1 VGEAAIVV
9 EDVWKKFRIFHERNA
24 YLKAAILRG
33 RRARY
38 EEFWA
43 LKGVNVTVHTGE
55 VVAIIGENGSG
66 KSTLLKCLAR
76 ILRPDRGRVEVSGRL
91 SALLELGA
99 GFHPDLS
106 GRENV
111 YLNAAILGLPR
122 KEIDRRFD
130 EIVGF
135 AGLEKFIDM
144 PVRNYSS
151 GMYVRLGFAVAINV
165 DPEVLIIDEVLA
177 VGDASFQR
185 RCMDK
190 FDEFRDDGRTL
201 VIVTHA
207 LGAIQS
213 LCDRA
218 YWLRYGV
225 LEREGAPAKVA
236 EEYAELAL
244 GGANAADTNEARFGS
259 GEIQII
265 RVQVTGPDGLPADH
279 VRTGDDIT
287 IRLEYDARVP
297 VETPVFSVEITH
309 SASGVVLTSP
319 TTRDVGIIPQVLS
332 GPGVVE
338 IALPRLVLLPGRYE
352 LTVACTDFSLHVEY
366 DHRSHV
372 ARFDVERGDPSE
384 EKGLISLN
392 PSWKVG

>member
-1 VGEAAIVV
+1 MGEVAIVV
-9 EDVWKKFRIFHERNA
+9 EDLWKKFRIFHERNT
-24 YLKAAILRG
+24 YLKAAVLRG

-43 LKGVNVTVHTGE
+43 LKGVNITVHQGE

-76 ILRPDRGRVEVSGRL
+76 ILRPDRGRVQVTGRL

-122 KEIDRRFD
+122 KEIERRFD

-165 DPEVLIIDEVLA
+165 DPEVLVIDEVLA

-190 FDEFRDDGRTL
+190 FDEFRDQGRTL
-201 VIVTHA
+201 VIVTHS
-207 LGAIQS
+207 LGSIEHM
-213 LCDRA
+213 CDRA
-218 YWLRYGV
+218 YWLRYGM
-225 LEREGAPAKVA
+225 LEREGLPAAVA
-236 EEYAELAL
+236 EEYAEQAL
-244 GGANAADTNEARFGS
+244 GGAEAASTNEARFGS
-259 GEIQII
+259 GEVLIVKVQIL
-265 RVQVTGPDGLPADH
+265 GPDGRPATQ
-279 VRTGDDIT
+279 VRTGDDVAV
-287 IRLEYDARVP
+287 RMDYEARVP
-297 VETPVFSVEITH
+297 VTTPVFSVEVAH
-309 SASGVVLTSP
+309 STSGVVLASP
-319 TTRDVGIIPQVLS
+319 TTRDVGLIPPVVS

-338 IALPRLVLLPGRYE
+338 VCLPRLTLLPGMYE
-352 LTVACTDFSLHVEY
+352 LTVACTDFALQHEY

-372 ARFDVERGDPSE
+372 ARLDVQRGEPSE

-392 PSWKVG
+392 PSWRLV